1 MILIV
6 IPAKGESSRLPN
18 KNMSI
23 LNGKPMIAYA
33 IDAARKSREATRV
46 IVSTDDDRI
55 DRYCSDQ
62 GVEVVRRPRSLG
74 GDVPLFDVYRHAAEQ
89 IGLEQVDIL
98 IGLQPDHPD
107 RSVSVDE
114 ALVFFKRAGA
124 DLLTS
129 TEADGTKNGAY
140 KIYTRAMLKSG
151 VPAKEVVL
159 IDNCTNVHYA
169 ADLEK
174 AAQIL
179 LARKNV

>member
-18 KNMSI
+18 KNMSL

-33 IDAARKSREATRV
+33 IDEARKSRRATRIV
-46 IVSTDDDRI
+46 VSTDSDEI
-55 DRYCSDQ
+55 ARYCAGQ
-62 GVEVVRRPRSLG
+62 NIEVVRRPRSLG

-89 IGLEQVDIL
+89 IGLEQIDIL
-98 IGLQPDHPD
+98 VGLQPDHPD
-107 RSVSVDE
+107 RSVSVDD
-114 ALVFFKRAGA
+114 ALAFFKREEA

-140 KIYTRAMLKSG
+140 KIYTKAMLKSG
-151 VPAKEVVL
+151 TPTKEVVL
-159 IDNCTNVHYA
+159 IDNCTNVHFA

-174 AAQIL
+174 AARIL
-179 LARKNV
+179 STRKRT